1 MAKSKRDEKRIGG
14 PKAGKPQP
22 AVSSDAAAEAVGAVS
37 GVRHSASVLSP
48 DEASQRV
55 ERLELELKATRDELQ
70 SSIEELEISNEDL
83 RVSNMEVVSMVE
95 ELRSGNEELSA
106 INVQLHDKVHDLE
119 DVNNDISNLLSST
132 EISTLF
138 LDGRMWIKRFT
149 PPAGRLLSVAETD
162 LGRPFSDLSPKEISQ
177 SLIIDARQ
185 VLENLTPL
193 EREVW
198 SEGPPKACYLRRI
211 VPFRKGVAGT
221 EGVVVTFIEITERK
235 GSEANLEAQVAD
247 RTVELQAHRV
257 RMQSIVD
264 TAVDAILAIDVRG
277 NVSLFNPS
285 AERMF
290 GYRAEEVMGRNVNML
305 MPAPYGAEHDGYLEN
320 YVQTGVKKVIGLGRE
335 VAGRRKD
342 GTTFPVDLAVSE
354 IKGDEESRFVG
365 TMRDL
370 SEIKR
375 AHAELER
382 EHALSEGIV
391 STARAIILRLDREG
405 RILSFNPYMEKL
417 CGYKCDEVRGQDWF
431 TTFIPERER
440 SRIRDLHANSIQGQ
454 NARASINPIQTRDG
468 GEVLIEWYDAT
479 LELPGEPP
487 SIIAIGHDVT
497 ARDRLEREFLQAQK
511 MEAVGRLA
519 GGVAHDFN
527 NLLAGILGGLRIASE
542 ELDAEHP
549 AMQMLVQVQD
559 EVSRGAS
566 ITRRLLDFS
575 RVGTIEPSLIDPRET
590 LIDGEK
596 MIRRLIGEDID
607 VLVECDSSHSQIFGD
622 AGQVEQAILNL
633 SINARD
639 AMPRG
644 GKLEIRCFDAV
655 LSQGD
660 LDRMGASLSPGP
672 HVVLSVADTGSG
684 MDAETQ
690 SKAVEAFFTTKGPGL
705 GTGLGL
711 SSVSSMIERHGGH
724 LAFESEVDVG
734 TTVRLYFPKA
744 TAKAVAASPEPE
756 PGVDTVCGKGSGEK
770 ILLVEDEMLVRLGV
784 QHILEEQ
791 GYVVTA
797 VKNSGLAL
805 EELEADGKSID
816 LLLTDVV
823 LPGMGGPE
831 LAAVASEMVPGM
843 RVLFMSAFPSEQL
856 VSQGRI
862 SAGTTTLE
870 KPFTDEEVARKIRGA
885 LAGDPPR

>member
-1 MAKSKRDEKRIGG
+1 
-14 PKAGKPQP
+14 
-22 AVSSDAAAEAVGAVS
+22 
-37 GVRHSASVLSP
+37 
-48 DEASQRV
+48 
-55 ERLELELKATRDELQ
+55 
-70 SSIEELEISNEDL
+70 
-83 RVSNMEVVSMVE
+83 
-95 ELRSGNEELSA
+95 
-106 INVQLHDKVHDLE
+106 
-119 DVNNDISNLLSST
+119 
-132 EISTLF
+132 
-138 LDGRMWIKRFT
+138 
-149 PPAGRLLSVAETD
+149 
-162 LGRPFSDLSPKEISQ
+162 
-177 SLIIDARQ
+177 
-185 VLENLTPL
+185 
-193 EREVW
+193 
-198 SEGPPKACYLRRI
+198 
-211 VPFRKGVAGT
+211 
-221 EGVVVTFIEITERK
+221 
-235 GSEANLEAQVAD
+235 
-247 RTVELQAHRV
+247 
-257 RMQSIVD
+257 
-264 TAVDAILAIDVRG
+264 
-277 NVSLFNPS
+277 
-285 AERMF
+285 
-290 GYRAEEVMGRNVNML
+290 
-305 MPAPYGAEHDGYLEN
+305 
-320 YVQTGVKKVIGLGRE
+320 
-335 VAGRRKD
+335 
-342 GTTFPVDLAVSE
+342 
-354 IKGDEESRFVG
+354 
-365 TMRDL
+365 
-370 SEIKR
+370 
-375 AHAELER
+375 
-382 EHALSEGIV
+382 
-391 STARAIILRLDREG
+391 
-405 RILSFNPYMEKL
+405 
-417 CGYKCDEVRGQDWF
+417 
-431 TTFIPERER
+431 
-440 SRIRDLHANSIQGQ
+440 
-454 NARASINPIQTRDG
+454 
-468 GEVLIEWYDAT
+468 
-479 LELPGEPP
+479 
-487 SIIAIGHDVT
+487 
-497 ARDRLEREFLQAQK
+497 
-511 MEAVGRLA
+511 
-519 GGVAHDFN
+519 
-527 NLLAGILGGLRIASE
+527 
-542 ELDAEHP
+542 
-549 AMQMLVQVQD
+549 MLVQVQE

-724 LAFESEVDVG
+724 LAFESDIDVG